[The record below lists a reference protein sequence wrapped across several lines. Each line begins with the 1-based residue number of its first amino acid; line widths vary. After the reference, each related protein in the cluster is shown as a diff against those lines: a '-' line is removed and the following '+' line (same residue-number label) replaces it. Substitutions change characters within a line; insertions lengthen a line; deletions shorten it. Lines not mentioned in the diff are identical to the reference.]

1 MQNGWKGIF
10 VSASESLRTSA
21 ANDPC
26 RSPARNA
33 LRVCDRSLVPRFQP
47 CTTTRAWNPMLQF
60 PSAMPALGNLLAHSA
75 EGAVTRPLRLDAP
88 QPATSLS
95 CAARLPGPHCTLK
108 VAESCPAPLL
118 AGTALVTGGRRIQ
131 SLSLPRHAAGANSA
145 QARSDQFTKRRM
157 RTFITMPSARNVN
170 NTEDPP

>member
-1 MQNGWKGIF
+1 
-10 VSASESLRTSA
+10 
-21 ANDPC
+21 
-26 RSPARNA
+26 
-33 LRVCDRSLVPRFQP
+33 
-47 CTTTRAWNPMLQF
+47 MLQF

-88 QPATSLS
+88 QPATSLA